1 MWHHDAVAPSAAPR
15 GRVPP
20 PERHTPHRLPCALS
34 PAPHSKGQRTVSQ
47 QLRRERILDVAD
59 LGALPKG
66 RAVVLA
72 SGSRP
77 TLVTTQPWM
86 AGPHREAVEAS
97 IRAHD
102 PLAERT
108 IADAESERATVEAE
122 LATKERA

>member
-1 MWHHDAVAPSAAPR
+1 MASNVKVYGGGVSEDGFLESLSKLI
-15 GRVPP
+15 GDYD
-20 PERHTPHRLPCALS
+20 RLS
-34 PAPHSKGQRTVSQ
+34 SSTSHSKGQRTVSQ
-47 QLRRERILDVAD
+47 QLHRERILDVAD

-86 AGPHREAVEAS
+86 TGPYREAVEAS
-97 IRAHD
+97 IRTHD